1 MWHLL
6 KSHHNIKKA
15 SGVQNKENNHIQFMH
30 LKFNVKEVKMVLK
43 VANKD
48 QQKDVLI
55 MTMLLFLVLLI
66 ILKYR
71 NQLKNIIL
79 KKKQMFS
86 KTGNQ
91 LRKRN
96 KINNQRKN

>member
-48 QQKDVLI
+48 QQK
-55 MTMLLFLVLLI
+55 
-66 ILKYR
+66 
-71 NQLKNIIL
+71 
-79 KKKQMFS
+79 
-86 KTGNQ
+86 
-91 LRKRN
+91 
-96 KINNQRKN
+96 

>member
-71 NQLKNIIL
+71 NKLKNIIL

-96 KINNQRKN
+96 KKNNQRKN

>member
-79 KKKQMFS
+79 KKKTNVF
-86 KTGNQ
+86 
-91 LRKRN
+91 
-96 KINNQRKN
+96 KNWKPIEKKK

>member
-66 ILKYR
+66 ILKYKNKLR
-71 NQLKNIIL
+71 NIIL

-96 KINNQRKN
+96 KKNNQRKN

>member
-15 SGVQNKENNHIQFMH
+15 SGVQNKENNHILFMH
-30 LKFNVKEVKMVLK
+30 LKFNVKVVKMVQK

-66 ILKYR
+66 ILKYKNKLR
-71 NQLKNIIL
+71 NIIL

-96 KINNQRKN
+96 KKNNQRKN

>member
-1 MWHLL
+1 
-6 KSHHNIKKA
+6 
-15 SGVQNKENNHIQFMH
+15 
-30 LKFNVKEVKMVLK
+30 
-43 VANKD
+43 
-48 QQKDVLI
+48 

-71 NQLKNIIL
+71 NKLKNIIL

-96 KINNQRKN
+96 KKNNQRKN

>member
-96 KINNQRKN
+96 KKNNQRKN